1 MLEISTWVFIVI
13 VQLAIAACIAVMVLY
28 AKLRKYQYDASPSL
42 SETEAEIA
50 RTKIRLQSANQLKDM
65 YFSLKAK
72 YTALVKA
79 QNEFEDKIS
88 KIIHRDEQA
97 KLADMFA
104 ALKREKDLVAQE
116 LASIEKSL
124 LSIAISKDDDE
135 KAAERKVKLVQE
147 TAEHIDHS
155 VGKIQAVIHQQKTI
169 LGKLTPLINK
179 LPDEMDAK
187 QVLLAN
193 IAALEK
199 TVADMDA
206 TMKSVCDQNQIL
218 QNQVETIL
226 GEQELAMRDMRKQV
240 QELSKELVE
249 QKQAYDELQ
258 QKYKKAETE
267 FQNLHAQHP
276 PNKAG

>member
-169 LGKLTPLINK
+169 LSKLTPLINK

-199 TVADMDA
+199 TVSTRTA
-206 TMKSVCDQNQIL
+206 T
-218 QNQVETIL
+218 
-226 GEQELAMRDMRKQV
+226 R
-240 QELSKELVE
+240 KELI
-249 QKQAYDELQ
+249 
-258 QKYKKAETE
+258 AES
-267 FQNLHAQHP
+267 
-276 PNKAG
+276 

>member
-1 MLEISTWVFIVI
+1 
-13 VQLAIAACIAVMVLY
+13 
-28 AKLRKYQYDASPSL
+28 
-42 SETEAEIA
+42 
-50 RTKIRLQSANQLKDM
+50 M

-97 KLADMFA
+97 KLAEMFA
-104 ALKREKDLVAQE
+104 ALKKEKDLVAQE

-155 VGKIQAVIHQQKTI
+155 VGKIQAVIHQQKSI